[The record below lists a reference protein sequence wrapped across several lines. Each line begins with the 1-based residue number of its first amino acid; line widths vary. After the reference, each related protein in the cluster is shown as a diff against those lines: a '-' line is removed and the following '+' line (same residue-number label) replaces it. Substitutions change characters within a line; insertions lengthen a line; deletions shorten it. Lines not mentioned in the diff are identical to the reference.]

1 MKRIRTGARLIGGAG
16 KARTVFISITEPGMK
31 ALELVKRINRA
42 RRAGEDVSVLERE
55 LAAIEAY
62 KPPKPPKKTKQ
73 QKVAEA
79 SPILATSLRNLLG
92 HAKRRG
98 KSLGCVMRAFK
109 LKHGRFPPRLL
120 WREIVGRD
128 TRDAVI
134 DAMVSKLAL
143 QVGTVRL

>member
-42 RRAGEDVSVLERE
+42 RRAGEDVTPLEKE
-55 LAAIEAY
+55 LAALPY
-62 KPPKPPKKTKQ
+62 KVPKPPKKTKQ

-79 SPILATSLRNLLG
+79 SPILSTSLRNLLG

-98 KSLGCVMRAFK
+98 KSLGWVMRAFK
-109 LKHGRFPPRLL
+109 LKHGRFPPRLM

-128 TRDAVI
+128 TRDEII
-134 DAMVSKLAL
+134 DALVSKLAL